1 MSTQELISYTNI
13 KFLTNR
19 FDLCTHKKWCF
30 GYINIGSVNA
40 MWCKEC
46 KLYYLIK
53 VKKLW
58 LSINHKQ

>member
-30 GYINIGSVNA
+30 GYINIGYVNA

-53 VKKLW
+53 VKKL
-58 LSINHKQ
+58 